1 MNVAA
6 TFASVLPVVLFRSFP
21 FAFSVCATRR
31 ATLPFRVSIITTFL
45 AAIIIEFR
53 FGRERL
59 YDVAW
64 VPVVYLYFLL
74 VACGVYWLSG
84 AVSRRAIRAGAVLF
98 ASALFFVVLPACVSH
113 HALRDPLVCLLHWN
127 LGFVA

>member
-64 VPVVYLYFLL
+64 VPVVYLYFL
-74 VACGVYWLSG
+74 GSSG
-84 AVSRRAIRAGAVLF
+84 FSVGLDWQLEGRRLA
-98 ASALFFVVLPACVSH
+98 
-113 HALRDPLVCLLHWN
+113 
-127 LGFVA
+127 